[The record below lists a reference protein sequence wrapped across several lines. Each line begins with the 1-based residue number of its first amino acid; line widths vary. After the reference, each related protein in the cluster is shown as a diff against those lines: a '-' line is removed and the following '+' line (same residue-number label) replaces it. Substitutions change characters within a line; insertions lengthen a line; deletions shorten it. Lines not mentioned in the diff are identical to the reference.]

1 MNLMR
6 VNDTRLLFPLPLEPS
21 FLTAVAVGGNN
32 PASLHLFLREKCS
45 G

>member
-6 VNDTRLLFPLPLEPS
+6 VNDTRLLLPLPLEPS
-21 FLTAVAVGGNN
+21 FSSAEAVSGND

-45 G
+45 V

>member
-6 VNDTRLLFPLPLEPS
+6 VNDTRLLLPLPSEPS
-21 FLTAVAVGGNN
+21 FLTVVAVSWND
-32 PASLHLFLREKCS
+32 PASLYLFLREKCL